1 MSVIG
6 KTIKDFNR
14 VGPKLILKTSFKY
27 YPESEMILE
36 GLKIQLDRKLIGRD
50 LERSIQNSEK
60 NQEIYGEQ
68 TYSCRKARALSETD
82 GRVTMK
88 NPPEANNVPFIG
100 KTEDIENKPCSQ
112 EFKPPRTTKL
122 CALQDQMPAIC
133 DNNDIYYPSKRRRI
147 QQSTVTIEEID

>member
-1 MSVIG
+1 M
-6 KTIKDFNR
+6 
-14 VGPKLILKTSFKY
+14 L
-27 YPESEMILE
+27 LE

-50 LERSIQNSEK
+50 LERSIQNSTK

-68 TYSCRKARALSETD
+68 TYGCRKAQALSEMD

-88 NPPEANNVPFIG
+88 NPPEANNIPFRG
-100 KTEDIENKPCSQ
+100 NTEDIENKPCSQ
-112 EFKPPRTTKL
+112 EFKPPRTTKP

>member
-1 MSVIG
+1 M
-6 KTIKDFNR
+6 
-14 VGPKLILKTSFKY
+14 L
-27 YPESEMILE
+27 LE

-50 LERSIQNSEK
+50 LERSIKNSEK

-68 TYSCRKARALSETD
+68 IYSCRKVRALSETD

-88 NPPEANNVPFIG
+88 NPPEANNVG
-100 KTEDIENKPCSQ
+100 STEDIENKPCSQ

-122 CALQDQMPAIC
+122 SALQDQLPAIC
-133 DNNDIYYPSKRRRI
+133 DNNEIYYPSKRRRI